1 MCIAIVKPRGVN
13 LAEDRLRICFENNPD
28 GAGFAIA
35 TDSGVAIHKGY
46 TSFSAFWT
54 AYRELR
60 VDEHVALVHF
70 RITTRGENSARNH
83 HPFPVAAG
91 ALVHN
96 GTIGWL
102 GQAGKGPSDTALFA
116 GLLQDM
122 SVAQWRRLRP
132 LIEHSTGWSRFA
144 LLTHEGEAVL
154 FNATEWEEADGAL
167 YSNDSFRP
175 EPGIAAG
182 ASLYGQDPFRW
193 ESDLTL
199 TRMKPDGTVYR
210 DEDLERDVL
219 QEWIACYGDPPNE
232 AWAWAVLDEITHDYI
247 EEETHELDQ
256 LHAA

>member
-1 MCIAIVKPRGVN
+1 MCIAIAKPRGVS

-35 TDSGVAIHKGY
+35 TDRGVVIQKGY
-46 TSFSAFWT
+46 TTVQAFLT
-54 AYRELR
+54 AYREYR
-60 VDEHVALVHF
+60 VDDYPALVHF

-83 HPFPVAAG
+83 HPFLVAAG

-102 GQAGKGPSDTALFA
+102 GKAGKGPSDTALFA
-116 GLLQDM
+116 DLLHDM
-122 SVAQWRRLRP
+122 TVAQWHRLRP

-144 LLTHEGEAVL
+144 LLTHEGETLL
-154 FNATEWEEADGAL
+154 FNREEWEEAGGAL
-167 YSNDSFRP
+167 FSNNTYLP
-175 EPGIAAG
+175 EPGVPAG

-199 TRMKPDGTVYR
+199 TRLMADGTVYR

-219 QEWIACYGDPPNE
+219 QEWMACYGAPPKD
-232 AWAWAVLDEITHDYI
+232 AWAWAVLDELTNDYI
-247 EEETHELDQ
+247 EEESNELEH

>member
-1 MCIAIVKPRGVN
+1 MCIAIVKPRGVS
-13 LAEDRLRICFENNPD
+13 LAQDRLRICFENNPD

-35 TDSGVAIHKGY
+35 TEHRVAIHKGY

-83 HPFPVAAG
+83 HPFLVAAG

-116 GLLQDM
+116 GLLHDM
-122 SVAQWRRLRP
+122 SVAQWHRLRP

-154 FNATEWEEADGAL
+154 FNASEWEEADGAL

-182 ASLYGQDPFRW
+182 TSLYGQDPFRW

-219 QEWIACYGDPPNE
+219 QEWIACYGDPPND

-247 EEETHELDQ
+247 EEETHELER

>member
-1 MCIAIVKPRGVN
+1 MCIAIVKPRGVS

-35 TDSGVAIHKGY
+35 TPQGVAIHKGY
-46 TSFSAFWT
+46 TSFLAFWT
-54 AYRELR
+54 AYREFR
-60 VDEHVALVHF
+60 VDDHIALVHF
-70 RITTRGENSARNH
+70 RITTRGEHSARNH
-83 HPFPVAAG
+83 HPFAVKAG

-116 GLLQDM
+116 GLLHDM
-122 SVAQWRRLRP
+122 SVAQWHRLRP
-132 LIEHSTGWSRFA
+132 LIENSTGWSRFA
-144 LLTHEGEAVL
+144 LLTHEGQAVL
-154 FNATEWEEADGAL
+154 FNAAGWEEADGAL

-175 EPGIAAG
+175 DPGIPAG

-199 TRMKPDGTVYR
+199 TRLRQDGTVYR

-219 QEWIACYGDPPNE
+219 REWIACYGEPPND

-247 EEETHELDQ
+247 EEERHELER

>member
-1 MCIAIVKPRGVN
+1 MCIAIVKPRGVS

-102 GQAGKGPSDTALFA
+102 GKAGKGPSDTALFA

-154 FNATEWEEADGAL
+154 FNAAEWEEADGAL

-219 QEWIACYGDPPNE
+219 QEWIACYGDPPND

>member
-1 MCIAIVKPRGVN
+1 MCIAIVKPRGVS
-13 LAEDRLRICFENNPD
+13 LAEDRLRLCFENNPD

-35 TDSGVAIHKGY
+35 TDQGVVIHKGY
-46 TSFSAFWT
+46 TTFKAFLT
-54 AYRELR
+54 AYREYR
-60 VDEHVALVHF
+60 VDEHAALVHF

-91 ALVHN
+91 GLVHN

-102 GQAGKGPSDTALFA
+102 GTAGKGPSDTALFA
-116 GLLQDM
+116 DLLQDM
-122 SVAQWRRLRP
+122 TVDQWRRLRP

-154 FNATEWEEADGAL
+154 FNAAEWEEADGAL
-167 YSNDSFRP
+167 YSNDSYLP
-175 EPGIAAG
+175 EPGVAAG

-199 TRMKPDGTVYR
+199 TRLMADGTVYR

-219 QEWIACYGDPPNE
+219 QEWMACYGAPPMD

-247 EEETHELDQ
+247 EEESHELEH

>member
-1 MCIAIVKPRGVN
+1 MCIAIAKPRGVS
-13 LAEDRLRICFENNPD
+13 LAEDRLRLCFENNPD

-35 TDSGVAIHKGY
+35 TDRGVVIQKGY
-46 TSFSAFWT
+46 TTVQAFLT
-54 AYRELR
+54 AYREYR
-60 VDEHVALVHF
+60 VDDYPALVHF

-102 GQAGKGPSDTALFA
+102 GKAGKGPSDTALFA
-116 GLLQDM
+116 DLLQDM
-122 SVAQWRRLRP
+122 SVDQWRRLRP

-144 LLTHEGEAVL
+144 LLTHEGEVVL
-154 FNATEWEEADGAL
+154 FNSQDWAEEGGAL
-167 YSNDSFRP
+167 YSNDTYLP
-175 EPGIAAG
+175 EPGVASG

-199 TRMKPDGTVYR
+199 TRLMADGTVYR

-219 QEWIACYGDPPNE
+219 QEWMACYGEPPMD
-232 AWAWAVLDEITHDYI
+232 AWAWAVLDDITHDYI
-247 EEETHELDQ
+247 EEESHELEH

>member
-1 MCIAIVKPRGVN
+1 MCIAIVKPRGVS

-35 TDSGVAIHKGY
+35 TESGVAIHKGY

-122 SVAQWRRLRP
+122 SAAQWRRLRP

-144 LLTHEGEAVL
+144 LLTHDGEAVL

-219 QEWIACYGDPPNE
+219 QEWIACYGDPPND

-247 EEETHELDQ
+247 EEESHELDQ

>member
-1 MCIAIVKPRGVN
+1 MCIAIVKPRGVS
-13 LAEDRLRICFENNPD
+13 LAEDRLRVCFENNPD

-154 FNATEWEEADGAL
+154 FNATEWAEADGGL
-167 YSNDSFRP
+167 YSHDRFRP
-175 EPGIAAG
+175 EPGNAAG
-182 ASLYGQDPFRW
+182 SRLYRQAPFPRERQPNPPPRGLARPSPKEPRRLGGWGQARLSGP
-193 ESDLTL
+193 
-199 TRMKPDGTVYR
+199 KPNT
-210 DEDLERDVL
+210 
-219 QEWIACYGDPPNE
+219 
-232 AWAWAVLDEITHDYI
+232 
-247 EEETHELDQ
+247 
-256 LHAA
+256 

>member
-1 MCIAIVKPRGVN
+1 MCIAIVKPRGVS

-35 TDSGVAIHKGY
+35 TDQGVAIHKGY
-46 TSFSAFWT
+46 TTFKAFWS
-54 AYRELR
+54 AYRECR
-60 VDEHVALVHF
+60 VDEHPALVHF
-70 RITTRGENSARNH
+70 RITTRGENSACNH

-102 GQAGKGPSDTALFA
+102 GKPGKGPSDTALFA
-116 GLLQDM
+116 DLLQDM
-122 SVAQWRRLRP
+122 TVAQWHRLRP

-144 LLTHEGEAVL
+144 LLTHEGEVLL
-154 FNATEWEEADGAL
+154 FNTEEWEEADGAL
-167 YSNDSFRP
+167 YSNNTYLP
-175 EPGIAAG
+175 EPGVAAG

-199 TRMKPDGTVYR
+199 TRLRADGNVYR

-219 QEWIACYGDPPNE
+219 QEWMACYGEPPMD
-232 AWAWAVLDEITHDYI
+232 AWAWAVLDDITYDYI
-247 EEETHELDQ
+247 EEERYELEH

>member
-1 MCIAIVKPRGVN
+1 MCIAIVKPRGVS

-102 GQAGKGPSDTALFA
+102 GKAGKGPSDTALFA

-219 QEWIACYGDPPNE
+219 QEWIACYGDPPND

>member
-1 MCIAIVKPRGVN
+1 MCIAIVKPRGVS
-13 LAEDRLRICFENNPD
+13 LAEDRLRVCFENNPD

-35 TDSGVAIHKGY
+35 TEQGVVIHKGY
-46 TSFSAFWT
+46 TTLQGFLT
-54 AYRELR
+54 AYREHQ
-60 VDEHVALVHF
+60 VDEHLALVHF

-102 GQAGKGPSDTALFA
+102 GKAGKGPSDTALFA
-116 GLLQDM
+116 DLLRDM
-122 SVAQWRRLRP
+122 TVDQWHRLRP

-144 LLTHEGEAVL
+144 LLTHEGQAVL
-154 FNATEWEEADGAL
+154 FNAAEWEEADGAL
-167 YSNDSFRP
+167 YSNDTYLP
-175 EPGIAAG
+175 EPGLVAG

-199 TRMKPDGTVYR
+199 TRLLPDGTVYR

-219 QEWIACYGDPPNE
+219 QEWMACYGEPPKD

-247 EEETHELDQ
+247 EEDTHELER

>member
-1 MCIAIVKPRGVN
+1 MCIAIVKPRGVS

-219 QEWIACYGDPPNE
+219 QEWIACYGDPPND